1 MYTANHER
9 YSQMNYRRAAKT
21 GLLLPAISLGLWH
34 NFTYEKGVPQSR
46 DMLLTAFD
54 NGITHFDLAN
64 NYGPPPGDAERV
76 FGEIINGDLA
86 GHRDELIVSTKA
98 GYLMWEGP
106 YGEWGSRK
114 NLVASVDQSLRRMRM
129 DYVDIFYSHRYDP
142 NTELEETMCALDQIV
157 RSGKALYAGLSNYPA
172 KPLKKALK
180 ILRELRTPVVL
191 HQIKYSMLVRQAE
204 KELFDLHKELS
215 VGCISFSPLAQGLLS
230 DKYLG
235 GIPENSRATLE
246 HFLKSADVKTNIEK
260 IEALN
265 AIAKERGQ
273 SLAQMA
279 IAWQLC
285 DERVTSVLIGASSP
299 EQIIENI
306 GAQTNTHFTTEELQ
320 AIDAIVGGSYKNF
333 TSLKK

>member
-1 MYTANHER
+1 MYTADKNR
-9 YSQMNYRRAAKT
+9 YSKMHYRRAAKS
-21 GLLLPAISLGLWH
+21 GLQLPAISLGLWH
-34 NFTYEKGVPQSR
+34 NFTFERGLQHSR
-46 DMLLTAFD
+46 DMLFAAFD

-76 FGEIINGDLA
+76 FGEIITEDLA
-86 GHRDELIVSTKA
+86 SYRDELIISTKA

-114 NLVASVDQSLRRMRM
+114 NLIASIDQSLGRMKM

-142 NTELEETMCALDQIV
+142 NTELEETMGTLDQIV

-172 KPLKKALK
+172 EPLRKAVE
-180 ILRELRTPVVL
+180 ILHELRTPVVV
-191 HQIKYSMLVRQAE
+191 HQIKYSMLVREPE
-204 KELFDLHKELS
+204 KELFAAHDELS
-215 VGCISFSPLAQGLLS
+215 LGCVSFSPLAQGLLS

-246 HFLKSADVKTNIEK
+246 HFLKSGDVEANISK
-260 IEALN
+260 IQALN
-265 AIAKERGQ
+265 TIAQERGQ
-273 SLAQMA
+273 SLSQMA

-285 DERVTSVLIGASSP
+285 DERVTSVLIGASNP
-299 EQIIENI
+299 QQILENI
-306 GAQTNTHFTTEELQ
+306 GAQNNTHFTSEELQ
-320 AIDAIVGGSYKNF
+320 AIDSIVGGDYKNF